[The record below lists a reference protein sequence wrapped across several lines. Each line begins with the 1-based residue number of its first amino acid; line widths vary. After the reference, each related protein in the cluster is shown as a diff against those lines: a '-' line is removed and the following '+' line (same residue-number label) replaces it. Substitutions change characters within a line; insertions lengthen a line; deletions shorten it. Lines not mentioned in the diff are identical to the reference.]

1 MVGRS
6 IDDMVRTEKRIP
18 VKLAFASLASRPSPA
33 RAAATNPPPIRI
45 EVSPV
50 VRVTYTNVSSALP
63 SS

>member
-1 MVGRS
+1 
-6 IDDMVRTEKRIP
+6 MVRTEKRIP